1 MNPLEK
7 SDVLFQTTDVLGR
20 QISTTKQYWDKI
32 MLIKHRE
39 LNTNIQ
45 EAIDVLENPDEVRES
60 NQDAHISLFYKMI
73 NQKQMVIV
81 VKYIG
86 NRGFIVTM
94 YRTSKQ
100 KQKGDLLWQ
109 KQ

>member
-7 SDVLFQTTDVLGR
+7 SDVLFQTTDILGR

-32 MLIKHRE
+32 MHIKHRE

-45 EAIDVLENPDEVRES
+45 EVIDVLENPDQVRVS
-60 NQDAHISLFYKMI
+60 IQDPHIALFYKL
-73 NQKQMVIV
+73 NNEKQFVIV
-81 VKYIG
+81 VKYID

-94 YRTSKQ
+94 YKTSKF
-100 KQKGDLLWQ
+100 KQKGEILWS
-109 KQ
+109 K